1 MIPIASAHEAVNDR
15 AGVAAAGHAI
25 EVERLSVRFG
35 DAVVLD
41 RISFVVPRNT
51 SLAVIG
57 PNGAGKTVLFKALI
71 GALPHEGTIRWA
83 RGTRV
88 GYVPQKLDLERDL
101 PVTGRDFL
109 HAKAVVTGS
118 PPADVVRATKDVGFS
133 GALLRKPI
141 GALSG
146 GQFQRLMVAVALV
159 GKPSIL
165 LLDEPTAG
173 VDLPG
178 QETMNE
184 TLERLRGEQGLT
196 VLVISHDLSVVYR
209 HASNVLCL
217 GRGQACFGPP
227 KTILTP
233 AMLEA
238 LYGVPVSY
246 HIHDGPRS

>member
-1 MIPIASAHEAVNDR
+1 MTPIASAHEAVIPPP
-15 AGVAAAGHAI
+15 GVAASGHAI

-35 DAVVLD
+35 DSIVLD
-41 RISFVVPRNT
+41 EISFVVPRNT

-71 GALPHEGTIRWA
+71 GALPHEGTISWA
-83 RGTRV
+83 EGTRL

-101 PVTGRDFL
+101 PVTGQDFL

-118 PPADVVRATKDVGFS
+118 PPASVVRATKDVGLPPP
-133 GALLRKPI
+133 LLRKPI

-173 VDLPG
+173 VDVPG
-178 QETMNE
+178 QEAMNE
-184 TLERLRGEQGLT
+184 TLQRLRREQGLT
-196 VLVISHDLSVVYR
+196 VLVISHDLSVVY
-209 HASNVLCL
+209 HYAENVLCL
-217 GRGQACFGPP
+217 GRGTACFGPP
-227 KTILTP
+227 KAVLTP

-238 LYGVPVSY
+238 LYGAPVSY

>member
-1 MIPIASAHEAVNDR
+1 MTPIANTHDAVNDR
-15 AGVAAAGHAI
+15 PGVAAAGHAI

-41 RISFVVPRNT
+41 KISFVVPRKT

-83 RGTRV
+83 QGTRT

-101 PVTGRDFL
+101 PVTGQDFL

-118 PPADVVRATKDVGFS
+118 SPAEVVRATNDVGFS
-133 GALLRKPI
+133 EALLRRPI

-184 TLERLRGEQGLT
+184 TLERLRVEQGLT

-209 HASNVLCL
+209 YASNVLCL
-217 GRGQACFGPP
+217 GRGKACFGPP

-233 AMLEA
+233 AMLEG
-238 LYGVPVSY
+238 LYGAPVSY